1 MESSGVFFSPPSPL
15 RGRTPLTPLFEG
27 GMQKSPVSTVLDL
40 YRLDTRPLWGRR
52 WGTPADFR
60 QGEPSPPSPANP
72 PGPALS
78 SIARRFARAAPP
90 RQAQQILPAQRW
102 PARPSK
108 SAHHNHSRAQRW
120 PAEPSDGPPS
130 AAKAKAAMSSEAVT
144 VFWAPFPSTGKGLGI
159 GAAPSPRGDGG
170 EAYSAQGKW
179 VPKGE
184 NRPRFSS
191 FAASPCARAAQH
203 LAAHRATCKRTAQR
217 LAQAQRPRRQAATTQ
232 TSPAGPCT

>member
-60 QGEPSPPSPANP
+60 QSEPSPPSPANP

-78 SIARRFARAAPP
+78 SIARRFARAAP
-90 RQAQQILPAQRW
+90 RRAQRWPSPAQRW
-102 PARPSK
+102 PAER
-108 SAHHNHSRAQRW
+108 
-120 PAEPSDGPPS
+120 SDGPPS